1 MEPGQKVQKEE
12 AKEVISRAKIAALAV
27 ALFLGSVV
35 ANVAS
40 GKPPARAKF
49 YDFSEQLI
57 DGEIKKPTSLYVD
70 SREKVK
76 FDRLLRLKKSFLPKL
91 FDTAKEKVFK

>member
-1 MEPGQKVQKEE
+1 MQLSVRDFFRKDAIIILGAIFAFSLPWTCPE
-12 AKEVISRAKIAALAV
+12 ALAT
-27 ALFLGSVV
+27 SPKR
-35 ANVAS
+35 NVKS
-40 GKPPARAKF
+40 KF

-57 DGEIKKPTSLYVD
+57 DGEIKKPTTLYTD
-70 SREKVK
+70 ARNKVK